1 MLAFFGGL
9 RHVELINLEIE
20 KMMKKNDVMLVTQCR
35 SKQLSDKQET
45 KFLVPSDGPVNF
57 AAVIEDYLNVIKS
70 ILGHFTGR
78 VFFKGTSAAY
88 AVQQLWGKIL

>member
-9 RHVELINLEIE
+9 CHVELINLEIE

-45 KFLVPSDGPVNF
+45 KFLVPIAMGQ
-57 AAVIEDYLNVIKS
+57 S
-70 ILGHFTGR
+70 IL
-78 VFFKGTSAAY
+78 
-88 AVQQLWGKIL
+88 LLLMII